1 MLRQHG
7 DSLSSKVLN
16 VEQYANT
23 GLDIFI
29 YTVVVVHGGLETIEL
44 YFSDISYF
52 PGFVFHNK
60 IARTE

>member
-1 MLRQHG
+1 M
-7 DSLSSKVLN
+7 
-16 VEQYANT
+16 EQYANT

>member
-1 MLRQHG
+1 M
-7 DSLSSKVLN
+7 
-16 VEQYANT
+16 EQYANT

-29 YTVVVVHGGLETIEL
+29 YTVVVVHGGFETIEL

-52 PGFVFHNK
+52 PGFVFYNK